1 MDITQARC
9 RAEWETLREV
19 VVHRPGIEMFF
30 GLLEPYSSLYE
41 RAFSRHEA
49 RMEHERLEHTL
60 RHEFNVN
67 VIRLKEDL
75 LDAADKI
82 PEIRERLIRLADDSL
97 NFSGSER
104 GVRLAK
110 EEWDSNAKVLDSGH
124 FFNILLLRPLVD
136 VRAEE
141 GVRSISFSVTE
152 RQPLTNLHYMRD
164 PQVVTDKGLV
174 LARMAKPQRQREPV
188 LTGFFWEVM
197 GAPIVHR
204 TEEPGTFEGGDF
216 IPMREFALVG
226 VGDRSN
232 PEGAAQLLQNG
243 LDFPE
248 VGIVRQ
254 PEHPLLPG
262 ELRDPMINMHLDTYC
277 NVASSRVAVGSELLL
292 RRANLRVMV
301 KESAGE
307 YVFARETTLY
317 EYLIEKEFDII
328 DITTLEQISYASNFL
343 CIRDGTIVAVEV
355 DRVARDV
362 LENLQEKAT
371 LDPVRYGALLAQ
383 ARKDY
388 RYLKNEGQFFPHKK
402 EIYQH
407 DIDAYPIIL
416 RNLTGGY
423 GGAHCLTCA
432 VRRG

>member
-1 MDITQARC
+1 MQARC

-41 RAFSRHEA
+41 RAFSRYEA

-67 VIRLKEDL
+67 VIRLKADL
-75 LDAADKI
+75 LEAADRM
-82 PEIRERLIRLADDSL
+82 PEIREKLIRMADDSL
-97 NFSGSER
+97 NFSGSETEI
-104 GVRLAK
+104 RLAK
-110 EEWDSNAKVLDSGH
+110 KEWDSNAKVLDSGH

-136 VRAEE
+136 IRNET
-141 GVRSISFSVTE
+141 GDRSISLSVTE

-164 PQVVTDKGLV
+164 QQVVTDKGLV
-174 LARMAKPQRQREPV
+174 LGRMAKFQRQREPV

-197 GAPIVHR
+197 GVPIVHR

-216 IPMREFALVG
+216 IPMEEFALVG

-232 PEGAAQLLQNG
+232 PEGAAQLLRNG
-243 LDFPE
+243 LDFRE
-248 VGIVRQ
+248 VGIVTQ

-262 ELRDPMINMHLDTYC
+262 GMRDPMINMHLDTYC
-277 NVASSRVAVGSELLL
+277 NVASSRVAVGSEILL
-292 RRANLRVMV
+292 RRANLRVFIR
-301 KESAGE
+301 EPGDE

-362 LENLQEKAT
+362 LGSLQEKAT
-371 LDPVRYGALLAQ
+371 LDPARYGALLAQ

-388 RYLKNEGQFFPHKK
+388 RYLKNEGEFFPHKK

-423 GGAHCLTCA
+423 GGAHCMTCA

>member
-1 MDITQARC
+1 MQARC
-9 RAEWETLREV
+9 RAEWNTLREV

-41 RAFSRHEA
+41 RAFSRYEA

-67 VIRLKEDL
+67 VIRLKADL
-75 LDAADKI
+75 LEAADRM
-82 PEIRERLIRLADDSL
+82 PEIREKLIRMADDSL
-97 NFSGSER
+97 NFSGSETEI
-104 GVRLAK
+104 RLAK
-110 EEWDSNAKVLDSGH
+110 KEWVSNAKVLDSGH

-136 VRAEE
+136 IRNET
-141 GVRSISFSVTE
+141 GDRSISLSVTE
-152 RQPLTNLHYMRD
+152 RQPLTNLQYMRD
-164 PQVVTDKGLV
+164 QQVVTDKGLV
-174 LARMAKPQRQREPV
+174 LGRMAKFQRQREPV

-197 GAPIVHR
+197 GVPIVHR

-216 IPMREFALVG
+216 IPMEEFALVG
-226 VGDRSN
+226 VGERSN
-232 PEGAAQLLQNG
+232 PEGAAQLLRNG

-248 VGIVRQ
+248 VGIATQ

-262 ELRDPMINMHLDTYC
+262 GMRDPMINMHLDTYC
-277 NVASSRVAVGSELLL
+277 NVASSGVAVGSEILL
-292 RRANLRVMV
+292 RRANLRVFI
-301 KESAGE
+301 KESRGE

-317 EYLIEKEFDII
+317 EYLIEKKFDII

-362 LENLQEKAT
+362 LGSLQEKAT
-371 LDPVRYGALLAQ
+371 LDPARYGALLAQ

-388 RYLKNEGQFFPHKK
+388 RYLKNEGEFFPHKK

-423 GGAHCLTCA
+423 GGAHCMTCA